1 MSIAGEWAP
10 GANGALKGDIS
21 SIRDPDGPRAGN
33 QANAE
38 TFLFNKHYN
47 KELKLCEGSTKFQ
60 IQILIIIIILF
71 LNYRWD
77 PNGTLRTEWKCI
89 SLP

>member
-47 KELKLCEGSTKFQ
+47 KELKLCEGSSKF
-60 IQILIIIIILF
+60 
-71 LNYRWD
+71 
-77 PNGTLRTEWKCI
+77 
-89 SLP
+89 

>member
-1 MSIAGEWAP
+1 MSMAGEWAP
-10 GANGALKGDIS
+10 GATGALKGDIS

-47 KELKLCEGSTKFQ
+47 KELKLCEGNKIFKFK
-60 IQILIIIIILF
+60 F
-71 LNYRWD
+71 W
-77 PNGTLRTEWKCI
+77 
-89 SLP
+89 